1 MATLEEY
8 QRFIVNE
15 PEAQREIR
23 TIEVYHSSF
32 GTKRYVNG
40 YESVYVGIE
49 DGAPRNAGQRVY
61 FQQAHL
67 SITDAAE
74 RGDSDQLVTI
84 SMGIVDGSLNGFI
97 NQISGDGFL
106 EEIEVIYRKYYS
118 GDTSQPAITPSY
130 LYLSNISFENGKTAT
145 ISAEDINLE
154 QKRAGTIYTIEQF
167 PGLA

>member
-32 GTKRYVNG
+32 GARRYVNG
-40 YESVYVGIE
+40 YEGIALTIE
-49 DGAPRNAGQRVY
+49 DGAPRSPGSRAY
-61 FQQAHL
+61 FSPAHL
-67 SITDAAE
+67 SISDAAE

-84 SMGIVDGSLNGFI
+84 TMGVVDGQVNDLISK
-97 NQISGDGFL
+97 ISGDGFL

-118 GDTSQPAITPSY
+118 GDTSQPAINPSY

-145 ISAEDINLE
+145 ITAEDINLE